1 MNCQPFLTWLLSR
14 GRRPPLGVLLL
25 LTLFL
30 GTFTVRVRVEAD
42 TRSMVSLQADQLEA
56 YDRFLDRFGNDED
69 LLLSVRTRIVHRG
82 SLVREERVYR

>member
-14 GRRPPLGVLLL
+14 GRRPALGLLLL

-30 GTFTVRVRVEAD
+30 AVFAARVRVEAD
-42 TRSMVSLQADQLEA
+42 TRSMVSRQADRLAA

-69 LLLSVRTRIVHRG
+69 LLLSVRMRIVHRR
-82 SLVREERVYR
+82 SLVREEGVYR